1 MKAIKVFILLLSFYS
16 FTQED
21 IKPFGSID
29 GDWILDESFS
39 DEFSKS
45 KLDTNKW
52 WDFNPAWHGRKP
64 SHFARSNVKVKKGL
78 LRLSAKNLDPKKV
91 NIYDKARGYDKF
103 STAIIKSKNRS
114 FYGYYEARAKS
125 MTAAVCNAFWLYDPL
140 EESVKYREGEYSE
153 EIDIFE
159 VFGKA
164 NKKENQRAYY
174 AAVHRYQTPYV
185 ESLVNKKKYKLEN
198 RYTRLEV
205 PYDFYE
211 DFHIY
216 GLLWT
221 PDELIWYLD
230 GEEVFRRV
238 NDFFKRPLHVI
249 FDAEIM
255 ETWDGLPDPDDL
267 PSTFEVDY
275 VRVWRPKK

>member
-1 MKAIKVFILLLSFYS
+1 MKKLFFLFFLINSFVFSQDNF
-16 FTQED
+16 Q
-21 IKPFGSID
+21 PFASLEGV
-29 GDWILDESFS
+29 WILDKSFS
-39 DEFSKS
+39 DEFDKS
-45 KLDTNKW
+45 KLDEKKW

-91 NIYDKARGYDKF
+91 SIQDKARGYDKF
-103 STAIIKSKNRS
+103 STAIIKSKQKS
-114 FYGYYEARAKS
+114 HYGYYEARAKS
-125 MTAAVCNAFWLYDPL
+125 MKAAVCNAFWLYDPL

-185 ESLVNKKKYKLEN
+185 ESLVNKRKYKLEN

-205 PYDFYE
+205 EYDFHE

-221 PDELIWYLD
+221 PDELVWYLD
-230 GEEVFRRV
+230 GKEVFRRK
-238 NDFFKRPLHVI
+238 NDFFKRPLHII

-255 ETWDGLPDPDDL
+255 ETWDGLPNPDDL
-267 PSTFEVDY
+267 PSTFQVDY
-275 VRVWRPKK
+275 LRVWRLSK

>member
-1 MKAIKVFILLLSFYS
+1 MKKLFFLLFLINSFVFSQDNF
-16 FTQED
+16 Q
-21 IKPFGSID
+21 PFASLEGE
-29 GDWILDESFS
+29 WILDKSFS
-39 DEFSKS
+39 DEFDKS
-45 KLDTNKW
+45 KLDEKKW

-78 LRLSAKNLDPKKV
+78 LRLSAKNLEPKKV
-91 NIYDKARGYDKF
+91 SIQDKARGYDKF
-103 STAIIKSKNRS
+103 STAIIKSKQKS
-114 FYGYYEARAKS
+114 HYGYYEARAKS
-125 MTAAVCNAFWLYDPL
+125 MKAAVCNAFWLYDPL

-185 ESLVNKKKYKLEN
+185 ESLVNKRKYKLEN

-205 PYDFYE
+205 EYDFHE

-221 PDELIWYLD
+221 PDELVWYLD
-230 GEEVFRRV
+230 GKEVFRRK
-238 NDFFKRPLHVI
+238 NDFFKRPLHII

-255 ETWDGLPDPDDL
+255 ETWDGLPNPDDL
-267 PSTFEVDY
+267 PSTFQVDY
-275 VRVWRPKK
+275 LRVWRLSK